1 MKASEIVSK
10 LKEVLL
16 SSEEVVEE
24 TVAEEQKLEE
34 IPVVAEELSG
44 EVAEELSEEVQEE
57 AAEELAED
65 VVEEAA
71 EAPAEEM
78 SYATREELAEV
89 KAMVEAL
96 MEKMEA
102 KAEVPEELSSQE
114 PEVEGLTHSPENAS
128 ESKAMHLYA
137 QKQPMTTLDR
147 VLSKLSK

>member
-16 SSEEVVEE
+16 SSEEVQEE
-24 TVAEEQKLEE
+24 AVAQEEQLSE
-34 IPVVAEELSG
+34 IPVVAEEVSA
-44 EVAEELSEEVQEE
+44 EVSEE

-65 VVEEAA
+65 VAVEGE

-96 MEKMEA
+96 MDKMEA

-114 PEVEGLTHSPENAS
+114 PEVEGITHTPENDS
-128 ESKAMHLYA
+128 DKKSLHLYA

-147 VLSKLSK
+147 VLSKLSNK